1 MRGPSLPAPGPRP
14 PDDPLGLVPRD
25 AGWVRR
31 YILAELLG
39 PPPGLRRP
47 PRRGA
52 RPLPPMTPKPSE

>member
-1 MRGPSLPAPGPRP
+1 MSRPKLPASGPRH

-39 PPPGLRRP
+39 PPPGARRR
-47 PRRGA
+47 PRRGP
-52 RPLPPMTPKPSE
+52 RPLPPGFDPRER